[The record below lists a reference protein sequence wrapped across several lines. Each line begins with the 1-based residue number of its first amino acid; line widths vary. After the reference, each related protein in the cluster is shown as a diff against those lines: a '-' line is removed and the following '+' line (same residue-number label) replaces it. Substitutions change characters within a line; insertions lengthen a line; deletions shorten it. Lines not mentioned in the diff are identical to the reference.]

1 MPCVMRRLHRGVPR
15 RHSGTSP
22 VCYRGARRC
31 LLLDAGA
38 LLYGLPIW
46 RQNNSGVPR
55 DMRMRRVPTD
65 QSAVFNGAA
74 VANVALS
81 TASAFDAPTS
91 ASRTI
96 AFDATQHSTV
106 LAATTLSTAALATS
120 SLAAA
125 SVAASVA
132 ATAVAAASVG
142 AASVSAATLAA
153 SALAAATLAAS
164 ALTTATV
171 AADIPAAPTAFA
183 DITLTNAALAA
194 VHAAPITAAALNIAA
209 LATTTLAPTLALATL
224 AAGITIAVTCVCRPA
239 ATRLSR
245 RRRLA
250 A

>member
-132 ATAVAAASVG
+132 ATAVAAASV
-142 AASVSAATLAA
+142 SAANLT
-153 SALAAATLAAS
+153 AS